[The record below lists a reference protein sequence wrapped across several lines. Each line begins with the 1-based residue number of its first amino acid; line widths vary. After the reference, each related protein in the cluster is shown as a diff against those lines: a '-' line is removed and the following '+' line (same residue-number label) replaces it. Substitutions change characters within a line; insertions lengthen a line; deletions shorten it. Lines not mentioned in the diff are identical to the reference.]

1 MNAFEMADNLCVW
14 AEDIYGGNIFFNNV
28 ANMLRQQA
36 DRIAELEKALQDGIK
51 TFGEIQDQQLKD
63 KFEKQSEPVAIVNTN
78 CENNIQWNTLK
89 PQSYNGYFLYT
100 TPQDQADRIAELEK
114 QLAFME
120 GEYPEP
126 TIAEKMTEFEDLEQA
141 YKRIAE
147 LEKQLKHWTTPC
159 QPLCKPSVCD
169 CIAPQ
174 TKPLSDEEIPSLLSA
189 QVWRELPIE
198 IKTHLV
204 RAIEAK
210 IRGEK

>member
-36 DRIAELEKALQDGIK
+36 DRIAELELTEKSAPTQSNELSKVQSTLAK
-51 TFGEIQDQQLKD
+51 YAKRVMEAD
-63 KFEKQSEPVAIVNTN
+63 K
-78 CENNIQWNTLK
+78 
-89 PQSYNGYFLYT
+89 
-100 TPQDQADRIAELEK
+100 RIAELEK

-126 TIAEKMTEFEDLEQA
+126 TIVEKMTEFESLEQA
-141 YKRIAE
+141 CKRIAE

-169 CIAPQ
+169 CITPQ
-174 TKPLSDEEIPSLLSA
+174 TKPLSDEERVDFTVRIYNCRTGA
-189 QVWRELPIE
+189 EAREIVL
-198 IKTHLV
+198 
-204 RAIEAK
+204 AIEAK
-210 IRGEK
+210 VRGEK